1 MPGLVDTNVLVYRFD
16 PRFPRKQRAAE
27 DLLRHGLAADD
38 LRLPHQAVVEFFAAV
53 TRPTRSGSPL
63 LPREEALRET
73 RELLDLFTILYPTEE
88 VVRTAIQ
95 GATLHQLS
103 WFDAHLWAFAEV
115 YGLSPLISEDFEHG
129 RLYGKVKALNPFK
142 DIREEI

>member
-1 MPGLVDTNVLVYRFD
+1 VPALVDTNVLVYRFD

-27 DLLRHGLAADD
+27 DLLRRGLAADD

-95 GATLHQLS
+95 GAASYQLS

-115 YGLSPLISEDFEHG
+115 YGLSPLISEDFENS
-129 RLYGKVKALNPFK
+129 RLYGKVRALNPFK